1 MKKTNC
7 PDYDYLTKSACPTDC
22 TGLIPTGHV
31 SEEQLAA
38 YQDVYHFGTAELAG
52 TLKQDAASDECHKA
66 NCSITQKSS
75 PD

>member
-38 YQDVYHFGTAELAG
+38 YQEVYHFGTAKIADTMKE
-52 TLKQDAASDECHKA
+52 DA
-66 NCSITQKSS
+66 QKTSAQKHS
-75 PD
+75 